1 MVDLILPFVIFLQA
15 SSAMII
21 ILRNQ
26 RQMVYWTMK
35 FKYYYERDMTWSSS
49 DNNYKK
55 QTGMMNDD
63 SVSECEIV

>member
-1 MVDLILPFVIFLQA
+1 
-15 SSAMII
+15 
-21 ILRNQ
+21 
-26 RQMVYWTMK
+26 MVYWTMK

-55 QTGMMNDD
+55 QTGMMNED